1 MQQPTLNLRRVDA
14 LAAAADILCHFR
26 LSRHILPGCGDG
38 ERWWA
43 EVICEA
49 GHCDDVVAVVSGRQT
64 WLWVP
69 QSSQMYTPSSTWLN
83 DSLSQTRHRAGIE
96 RGRRGGRRKEGGKKV
111 SVSTVEWTHLR
122 LLVCVAPG
130 AGVWG
135 GMGVD
140 CGWGAGDADLG
151 WAGPLCAAGLARRA
165 RQRRQLPNHSAAVSV
180 ATGTAAAVA
189 GSRVDWSFQVCRGC
203 ATLAA

>member
-1 MQQPTLNLRRVDA
+1 MGDQWGEKRERRRKRDGMQQPTLNLRRVDA
-14 LAAAADILCHFR
+14 FAAAADILCHFR

-43 EVICEA
+43 EVPCEA

-96 RGRRGGRRKEGGKKV
+96 RGRRGREEEGGREE
-111 SVSTVEWTHLR
+111 SERERSGAVEWTHLR

-130 AGVWG
+130 AGVWVG
-135 GMGVD
+135 WVWIADGVREMRTWD
-140 CGWGAGDADLG
+140 GQ
-151 WAGPLCAAGLARRA
+151 ARCA
-165 RQRRQLPNHSAAVSV
+165 RQ
-180 ATGTAAAVA
+180 G
-189 GSRVDWSFQVCRGC
+189 WRGERDNDDNC
-203 ATLAA
+203 PTTQQQ